1 MLTKIPMSVAVKATA
16 KAKAKKK
23 SPTNKELFFPGKLYK
38 LLLDPKSE
46 GIICWMDHGR
56 SWKIVDRKR
65 IGGML
70 QKYFRHE
77 NVESFIRSVN
87 GWGFKR
93 IKTEGPDKNSYYHP
107 YFLRG
112 LPVLYQELQRLYNY
126 GESLSLPDK
135 PNLSE
140 TADSNPLPFDGIER
154 DFQEALAYVH
164 IPSATSSKFTMPLD
178 HLVHEQPYQST
189 DGDGVTMPMPSF

>member
-87 GWGFKR
+87 GWGFKVCLA
-93 IKTEGPDKNSYYHP
+93 INIVMFCEFIQSELSCCVFTTED
-107 YFLRG
+107 
-112 LPVLYQELQRLYNY
+112 
-126 GESLSLPDK
+126 
-135 PNLSE
+135 
-140 TADSNPLPFDGIER
+140 
-154 DFQEALAYVH
+154 
-164 IPSATSSKFTMPLD
+164 
-178 HLVHEQPYQST
+178 
-189 DGDGVTMPMPSF
+189 